1 MAKTRPSKKQSKK
14 KSKSVLHGTK
24 GMSTRPKE
32 DPQTLFE
39 QATVLL
45 QTGQPDEALPLVER
59 ALNSI
64 SSDSPKYLIGLNLIG
79 EIYVE
84 LGEIDAAR
92 EKFLRAVELD
102 PEGEIDETID
112 GGAEKFLWLAQLS
125 EEGGKDSV
133 RWFERG
139 VGALKRNLQS
149 LEGKDDD
156 VAEEIREGF
165 KKRLA
170 HALCGVVEI
179 YMTDLSW
186 VYIFLPTVATMLIG
200 LHRWEE
206 DAESRCEALITEAL
220 LVAPDSSECLQTLA
234 SVRISQLRFDDAKA
248 ALSRSL
254 EIWKD
259 EPPESTLIP
268 DFPSRIS
275 LSRLLMEVEME
286 NEALQ
291 VLERMVLEDDQSI
304 ETWYLGGWCLYLIGK
319 KDQKQEETDTET
331 KEQQTA
337 TFLTS
342 RKWLKQALKLCD
354 IVGYEDEKLKE
365 HARELVQELERG
377 LGISG
382 DDEAGED
389 DVWEDET
396 DSDSDND
403 QDMAD
408 S

>member
-1 MAKTRPSKKQSKK
+1 MAKTRPSKKQSSK
-14 KSKSVLHGTK
+14 KSKSVLHGTR
-24 GMSTRPKE
+24 GMSSRPKE
-32 DPQTLFE
+32 DPQALFE

-59 ALNSI
+59 ALNNTP
-64 SSDSPKYLIGLNLIG
+64 SDSPKYLIGLNLVG

-139 VGALKRNLQS
+139 VGALKRNLQT
-149 LEGKDDD
+149 LEGKGGDT
-156 VAEEIREGF
+156 AEELREGF

-186 VYIFLPTVATMLIG
+186 
-200 LHRWEE
+200 EE
-206 DAESRCEALITEAL
+206 DAESRCETLITEAL

-234 SVRISQLRFDDAKA
+234 SVRISQLRLDDAKA
-248 ALSRSL
+248 ALSRSID
-254 EIWKD
+254 IWKD

-268 DFPSRIS
+268 DFPSRVS
-275 LSRLLMEVEME
+275 LARLLMEVEME

-291 VLERMVLEDDQSI
+291 VLERMVFEDDQSI

-319 KDQKQEETDTET
+319 KDQSQIQGEADGETS
-331 KEQQTA
+331 A
-337 TFLTS
+337 TLFTS
-342 RKWLKQALKLCD
+342 RKWLKHALKLCE

-365 HARELVQELERG
+365 HALELVQELEQA
-377 LGISG
+377 LGVSG
-382 DDEAGED
+382 DDEEGED

-396 DSDSDND
+396 DDDEDEDND
-403 QDMAD
+403 DHDMAD

>member
-24 GMSTRPKE
+24 GMSSRPKE
-32 DPQTLFE
+32 DPQVLFE
-39 QATVLL
+39 RATILL

-59 ALNSI
+59 ALNNI

-84 LGEIDAAR
+84 LGEVDLAR

-112 GGAEKFLWLAQLS
+112 GAAEKFLWLAQLS

-149 LEGKDDD
+149 LEGKSDET
-156 VAEEIREGF
+156 AEEIREGF

-179 YMTDLSW
+179 YMTDLS
-186 VYIFLPTVATMLIG
+186 
-200 LHRWEE
+200 WEE

-234 SVRISQLRFDDAKA
+234 SVRISQLRLDDAKA

-254 EIWKD
+254 DIWKD

-291 VLERMVLEDDQSI
+291 VLERMVFEDDQSI

-319 KDQKQEETDTET
+319 KDHKQAQGEVDAET
-331 KEQQTA
+331 KEQQGA
-337 TFLTS
+337 TFFTS
-342 RKWLKQALKLCD
+342 RKWLKHALKLCET
-354 IVGYEDEKLKE
+354 VGYEDEKLKE
-365 HARELVQELERG
+365 HALELVQELENE
-377 LGISG
+377 LGVSG
-382 DDEAGED
+382 EDEAGED

-396 DSDSDND
+396 DDSDSDND
-403 QDMAD
+403 HDMAD